1 MTDRLFDNGI
11 RGKGEKTLVAGKRQ
25 ARISEAL
32 VALCLEEPSVV
43 GCAVDQHRPFKMNQ
57 GLGWV
62 PAIKLEHAELYNGF
76 RALWRKIDG
85 LNKALLRFIQL
96 A

>member
-11 RGKGEKTLVAGKRQ
+11 RGKGEKTLVTGECQ

-32 VALCLEEPSVV
+32 VALRLEEPGVV
-43 GCAVDQHRPFKMNQ
+43 GCAVDQHGPFKMNQ
-57 GLGWV
+57 GLGRV
-62 PAIKLEHAELYNGF
+62 PAIQLEHAELYDGF
-76 RALWRKIDG
+76 RALRRKIDG
-85 LNKALLRFIQL
+85 LNEALLRFVQL